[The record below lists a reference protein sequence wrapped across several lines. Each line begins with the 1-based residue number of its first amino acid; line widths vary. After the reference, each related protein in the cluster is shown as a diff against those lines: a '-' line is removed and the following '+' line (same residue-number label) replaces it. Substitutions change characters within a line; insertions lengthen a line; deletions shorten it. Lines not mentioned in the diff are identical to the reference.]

1 MPLAAEAQ
9 TEWQDPRQTDSH
21 RELPGSPIRSYD
33 SRELALSEDD
43 AHSLYIQNLD
53 GEWRVKTYASAT
65 ELDSLLT
72 LPSVDVS
79 SWDKTVVPEKTGNG
93 AWAAVYRTEFKLPFK
108 WIDREIFVRCDAVS
122 RAY

>member
-1 MPLAAEAQ
+1 MKRYGGYILSWLVGVMPLAAEAQ

-53 GEWRVKTYASAT
+53 GE
-65 ELDSLLT
+65 
-72 LPSVDVS
+72 
-79 SWDKTVVPEKTGNG
+79 
-93 AWAAVYRTEFKLPFK
+93 
-108 WIDREIFVRCDAVS
+108 
-122 RAY
+122 